1 MHSIR
6 RNAYPD
12 SSSHLCALASGPMA
26 LSSES
31 MTEPIPPSHA
41 VTRRVSSPDNDV
53 VPTWVMLLLVPCQ
66 GQSQAAW
73 ILSVTAMLG
82 KLIHL

>member
-1 MHSIR
+1 
-6 RNAYPD
+6 
-12 SSSHLCALASGPMA
+12 
-26 LSSES
+26 

-41 VTRRVSSPDNDV
+41 VIRQVSSPDDNV

-66 GQSQAAW
+66 GQSQATW
-73 ILSVTAMLG
+73 ILSVTATLG